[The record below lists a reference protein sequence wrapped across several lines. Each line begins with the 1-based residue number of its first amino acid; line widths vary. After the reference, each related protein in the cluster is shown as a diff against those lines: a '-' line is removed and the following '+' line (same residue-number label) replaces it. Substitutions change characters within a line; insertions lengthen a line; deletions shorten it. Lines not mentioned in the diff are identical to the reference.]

1 MEERLIDLES
11 RLAYQD
17 QAISE
22 LNDAITNQQETIMKL
37 ERLCASL
44 SARMAALAEA
54 LPAPG
59 GGDETPPHY

>member
-22 LNDAITNQQETIMKL
+22 LNDVITNQQETIMKL

-54 LPAPG
+54 LPPQG